1 MTAEPVADP
10 DCLFCRIVAHEVP
23 STVVT
28 ETSHSLAFR
37 DISPA
42 APDPRPGH
50 PQGPLPRRGLAR
62 DGQPGGGSPTSWS
75 PLTGCALEEGLGE
88 RGYRVVI
95 NTGRDAGQ
103 TVFHAHAHVLGGRDL
118 RWPPG

>member
-1 MTAEPVADP
+1 VTEPTQDTA
-10 DCLFCRIVAHEVP
+10 DCLFCRIVAREVP
-23 STVVT
+23 STVVA
-28 ETSHSLAFR
+28 ETPYSLAFR

-42 APDPRPGH
+42 APTHVLVIPKVHFPDATTMAAADPAAFAD
-50 PQGPLPRRGLAR
+50 LM
-62 DGQPGGGSPTSWS
+62 
-75 PLTGCALEEGLGE
+75 LTADSVATLEGLSG

-103 TVFHAHAHVLGGRDL
+103 TVFHAHAHLLGGRDL

>member
-1 MTAEPVADP
+1 VTSPPADP

-23 STVVT
+23 STVVA
-28 ETSHSLAFR
+28 ETTLSLAFR
-37 DISPA
+37 DISPV
-42 APDPRPGH
+42 APTHVLVIPKAHYPDAIALAQESPE
-50 PQGPLPRRGLAR
+50 GLA
-62 DGQPGGGSPTSWS
+62 D
-75 PLTGCALEEGLGE
+75 LLLVADAVVVEEGLSD

>member
-1 MTAEPVADP
+1 VTTRSVA

-23 STVVT
+23 ATIVL
-28 ETSHSLAFR
+28 ETDRSLAFR
-37 DISPA
+37 DISPVAPTHVLVIPKVHHTDA
-42 APDPRPGH
+42 ASMASADPEGFAD
-50 PQGPLPRRGLAR
+50 LIVSADAIAALEGLA
-62 DGQPGGGSPTSWS
+62 
-75 PLTGCALEEGLGE
+75 E
-88 RGYRVVI
+88 RGYRVVL